1 LKFDFLKSIIHKL
14 QLFLSVFNVLI
25 NCISWVGNVL
35 HSYVLTVLHFRLVM
49 GQLLLFLFKE
59 IFVFVVK
66 YGSLE
71 FFNLLLVDPLLTAC
85 VEVHVVELLLE

>member
-1 LKFDFLKSIIHKL
+1 MKFDFLKPIIHKL
-14 QLFLSVFNVLI
+14 QLLLSVFNVLI

-35 HSYVLTVLHFRLVM
+35 HSWVLTVLHFRLVM
-49 GQLLLFLFKE
+49 GQLLFLFKE

>member
-1 LKFDFLKSIIHKL
+1 MKFDFLKSIIHKL

-35 HSYVLTVLHFRLVM
+35 HSWVLTVLHFRLVM